1 MGRTTSEAQL
11 GELKAS
17 AAAFAESSRDSL
29 IRVRQARGELAGPSN
44 LLAFVHIP
52 KTAGGTVINMLAA
65 AYSRAALH
73 DAGNYMTGP
82 DGSARKLARRAGGW
96 QAWERRGGRVTAG
109 HVPYGVYREFLPRG
123 TRYITFLREPADR
136 VVTHYY
142 NHVRLKDP
150 GSNPARSVD
159 QPGLLDTKVR
169 TASLEEAFELG
180 LPVLCNLATRF
191 LSGQPSPTGEL
202 PDNALDDAKAN
213 LRDFAFVGL
222 QERFEE
228 SIVLLQRM
236 LGLEPTSYVN
246 RHVSVDRPLVED
258 IREEERQLI
267 REHNRLDLE
276 LYAFA
281 TELFNEAVASTD
293 AAFAADV
300 ERMRSMSTEAN
311 EEALARARELLD
323 RELPIGTSK
332 PKAEL
337 FATARRTGVPAAAL
351 KNVSKVGVLKK
362 GGDAQK
368 NAGDEGKVW
377 TRTG

>member
-1 MGRTTSEAQL
+1 
-11 GELKAS
+11 
-17 AAAFAESSRDSL
+17 
-29 IRVRQARGELAGPSN
+29 
-44 LLAFVHIP
+44 
-52 KTAGGTVINMLAA
+52 
-65 AYSRAALH
+65 
-73 DAGNYMTGP
+73 
-82 DGSARKLARRAGGW
+82 
-96 QAWERRGGRVTAG
+96 
-109 HVPYGVYREFLPRG
+109 
-123 TRYITFLREPADR
+123 
-136 VVTHYY
+136 
-142 NHVRLKDP
+142 
-150 GSNPARSVD
+150 
-159 QPGLLDTKVR
+159 
-169 TASLEEAFELG
+169 
-180 LPVLCNLATRF
+180 
-191 LSGQPSPTGEL
+191 
-202 PDNALDDAKAN
+202 
-213 LRDFAFVGL
+213 
-222 QERFEE
+222 
-228 SIVLLQRM
+228 
-236 LGLEPTSYVN
+236 VN

-267 REHNRLDLE
+267 QEHNRLDLD

-281 TELFNEAVASTD
+281 NELFNEAVASTD
-293 AAFAADV
+293 DAFAADV

>member
-17 AAAFAESSRDSL
+17 AAACAESTRQSL
-29 IRVRQARGELAGPSN
+29 TRIRQARGELAGPSN

-96 QAWERRGGRVTAG
+96 QVWERRGGRVTAG

-123 TRYITFLREPADR
+123 TRYITFLREPVDR

-142 NHVRLKDP
+142 NHVRQKGP
-150 GSNPARSVD
+150 GSDPTPVE
-159 QPGLLDTKVR
+159 QPGAVDPRIR
-169 TASLEEAFELG
+169 TASMAEAFDMR

-191 LSGQPSPTGEL
+191 LCGHPSTAEDL
-202 PDNALDDAKAN
+202 PDSALEDAKAN
-213 LRDFAFVGL
+213 LRDFVFVGL
-222 QERFEE
+222 QHRFEE

-246 RHVSVDRPLVED
+246 RHVSVGRPLVED

-267 REHNRLDLE
+267 VEHNRLDLE
-276 LYAFA
+276 LYTFA
-281 TELFNEAVASTD
+281 KELFDEAVASTD
-293 AAFAADV
+293 DAFTTDV
-300 ERMRSMSTEAN
+300 ERMRSISEEAN
-311 EEALARARELLD
+311 QDAMRRARELLD
-323 RELPIGTSK
+323 RELPLGTSK
-332 PKAEL
+332 TKGEL
-337 FATARRTGVPAAAL
+337 FETARRTGVPAAAL

-362 GGDAQK
+362 GGEAQK
-368 NAGDEGKVW
+368 KAGDEGKIW